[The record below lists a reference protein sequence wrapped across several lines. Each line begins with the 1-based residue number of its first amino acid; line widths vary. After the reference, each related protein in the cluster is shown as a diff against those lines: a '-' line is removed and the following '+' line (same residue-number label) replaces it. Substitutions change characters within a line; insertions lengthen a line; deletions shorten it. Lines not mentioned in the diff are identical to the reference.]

1 MRRVLLIA
9 FVAFAI
15 NIGTRGSATASEILF
30 LAPQFPCGGT
40 PGTVLTCFPGGFGFP
55 IEWGGPN
62 YVPIQLP
69 ANSLIEEID
78 LWGEATRAVG
88 IWDRTT
94 LPPPFPPV
102 VIPRHELAAIA
113 PGSIDVTTTL
123 FGIDGINGAGYFFYQ
138 GMLHNPIFLQNEGLY
153 YVGVGGFG
161 MVGGS
166 GVVWHTSGFAT
177 DVDPLTLSS
186 TIPGVAIQV
195 VGQVVPEPSTVVL
208 LGLGMMLLCLRR
220 VDILHLPRRYCEMRR
235 RR

>member
-40 PGTVLTCFPGGFGFP
+40 PLTCFPGGLGFP
-55 IEWGGPN
+55 VEWGGPN
-62 YVPIQLP
+62 YVPIQIP

-78 LWGEATRAVG
+78 LWGEGTRAVG
-88 IWDRTT
+88 IWDSTI

-113 PGSIDVTTTL
+113 PDSVDVTTTL
-123 FGIDGINGAGYFFYQ
+123 FAHDGINGAPYFFYQ
-138 GMLHNPIFLQNEGLY
+138 ESLHTPIFLQDGGRY

-161 MVGGS
+161 LVGAS
-166 GVVWHTSGFAT
+166 DVIWHTSGFAT
-177 DVDPLTLSS
+177 DVDPSALSS
-186 TIPGVAIQV
+186 RVPGEAIQV
-195 VGQVVPEPSTVVL
+195 VGQVVPEPPTIVL
-208 LGLGMMLLCLRR
+208 LGLGIVLLCLRR
-220 VDILHLPRRYCEMRR
+220 PDVFHLPHQ
-235 RR
+235 